1 MNSFKHTIL
10 VVLFFAS
17 YCSVQ
22 AEEFPTDDISIEEG
36 LGEGKGITEEQKEYS
51 LRDKTEIGGS
61 IYSDFYYSIYSDKS
75 FDDNLFINSNLGY
88 VYLDSKLP
96 EDVRVFIKGKVV
108 YTPTVTDGDFSPIT
122 GETYNKLDADL
133 DEAKIMFNAYN
144 KVFFTIGKQKV
155 KYGASKFW
163 NPTDFL
169 NQTMKNPFYDYDRR
183 TGLPL
188 VKVHV
193 PIGSSN
199 CYLLGDLDD
208 AKNIDE
214 ISYVLRCEV
223 SLKSSEFAISR
234 RAKKNQATKVG
245 FDFSTAL
252 YDLDVYGEASV
263 AKGSD
268 KTFYDQAGTPYM
280 NTRKTFWDISGGVS
294 YEMPFLDADSITF
307 YLEYYFNGEGYRDP
321 AIYPVLWANGAYVP
335 LNTAKQY
342 AMFMIYAPTPG
353 NWNHINISMFNVF
366 NLVDSSA
373 ITRAELMYL
382 FTKDLSVGFNIT
394 GHYGKSDGEFRL
406 YGQLIDLGIRFEL
419 NF

>member
-1 MNSFKHTIL
+1 MASLKLTIL
-10 VVLFFAS
+10 FLFCMTASSAVFA
-17 YCSVQ
+17 
-22 AEEFPTDDISIEEG
+22 EDLPTDEISMEEG
-36 LGEGKGITEEQKEYS
+36 FGESKGITEEQKEYS

-61 IYSDFYYSIYSDKS
+61 VFSDFYYSIYSDKQ

-96 EDVRVFIKGKVV
+96 EDVRFFLKGKISYV
-108 YTPTVTDGDFSPIT
+108 PTANGQFSPIT
-122 GETYNKLDADL
+122 GDAADKLDADL

-144 KVFFTIGKQKV
+144 RVFFTIGKQKV

-183 TGLPL
+183 TGIPM

-193 PIGSSN
+193 PIGRSN

-208 AKNIDE
+208 ATNIDQ

-223 SLKSSEFAISR
+223 STESSEFALSR
-234 RAKKNQATKVG
+234 RAKKDQASKVG

-252 YDLDVYGEASV
+252 YALDVYGEAAVS
-263 AKGSD
+263 KGSD
-268 KTFYDQAGTPYM
+268 KVFYDNTGASYM
-280 NTRKTFWDISGGVS
+280 NTRKTFWNISGGVS
-294 YEMPFLDADSITF
+294 YEMPFLDADSMTF
-307 YLEYYFNGEGYRDP
+307 SLEYYYNMEGYKDP
-321 AIYPVLWANGAYVP
+321 SMYPILWAKSAYVP

-353 NWNHINISMFNVF
+353 NWNHINISLFNVL
-366 NLVDSSA
+366 NLTDSSA

-382 FTKDLSVGFNIT
+382 FTKDLSIGFNVT